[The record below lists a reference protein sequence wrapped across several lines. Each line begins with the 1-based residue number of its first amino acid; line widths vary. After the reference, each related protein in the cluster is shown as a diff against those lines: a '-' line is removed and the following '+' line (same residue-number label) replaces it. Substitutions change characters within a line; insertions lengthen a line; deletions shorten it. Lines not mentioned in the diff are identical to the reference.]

1 MELPRV
7 RRAQSKPAASPR
19 HLERAAGVGF
29 VRGDGGTLFA
39 DATAWES
46 LVVGDD
52 ALARARKP
60 IRRFYKDQN
69 RLIGELV
76 KRGSGYRRARA
87 DEAAVEAAADAADD
101 DDDDAGADDDGA
113 AAVRLAIRASYLV
126 VPPESAAY
134 CAARPSGGDAP
145 RGRHCATRPQ

>member
-1 MELPRV
+1 MELPRA

-52 ALARARKP
+52 
-60 IRRFYKDQN
+60 
-69 RLIGELV
+69 V
-76 KRGSGYRRARA
+76 S
-87 DEAAVEAAADAADD
+87 
-101 DDDDAGADDDGA
+101 DG
-113 AAVRLAIRASYLV
+113 VGHGRV
-126 VPPESAAY
+126 
-134 CAARPSGGDAP
+134 GDAD
-145 RGRHCATRPQ
+145 GLGQWCHGDGKNGAVIVV